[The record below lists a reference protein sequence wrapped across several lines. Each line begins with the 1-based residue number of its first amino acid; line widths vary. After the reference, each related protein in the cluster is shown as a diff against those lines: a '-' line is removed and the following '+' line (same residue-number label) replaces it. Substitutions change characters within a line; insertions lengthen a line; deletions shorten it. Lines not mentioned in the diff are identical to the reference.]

1 MPAILRQLTSPGVR
15 WLAAAITLTLGLVF
29 TFVWAPHP
37 WGWRGIDQYHQLA
50 VSLANGEPFGTTD
63 VPWAY
68 AYYVAAFYRMFGEQS
83 WIPVVVQVFAN
94 ATVPLLLYAIA
105 IRVTD
110 RRTAAL
116 ASLLIGIFS
125 FNTIYASTQ
134 ASDALCT
141 VTFLAALWMLSRAH
155 DNGKLAWFATAGL
168 VSGLMP
174 QFRPNLILLP
184 IVAALIIVAL
194 AAQRRRAVLA
204 SLVYLTCFAAVL
216 TPWTMR
222 NYRLTETFLPSS
234 SHGGVQLW
242 YGTLQ
247 TGEYL
252 ESRAHNPRSVFETPA
267 FDYFSIAGPSLE
279 FSAAPRGCAPATPSS
294 VALAYRTDRD
304 RTPRRVTGARRRDG
318 RFDFVVPG
326 QPIPTAVYYWFETS
340 WPADAA
346 DSPRYTPPGG
356 ELTPF
361 AFFVTDDHLGDQ
373 DRHDDLLDIFDL
385 ARALR
390 DPQPGAGE
398 LRHIV
403 KQLVPS
409 VDVAALNKTPEHST
423 LRFTDGSSLTVPR
436 TFARV
441 TDLEIAGP
449 AATALS
455 YARVPRW
462 QATALDR
469 SATSC
474 LELENIRVNDAFY
487 RREPHMMRRYTALA
501 FDNISRDPHA
511 FATASLYRA
520 IRLFVIR
527 GTSDQMTTQQFESSA
542 RVYLA
547 GTLLS
552 GVYLTLFVAG
562 VIVEFLR
569 RGRALILILPILYVP
584 VTICFVLT
592 NMRYTITV
600 QPLMFIFVAIALLA
614 LFPRADAVAPANAG
628 RNA

>member
-141 VTFLAALWMLSRAH
+141 VTFLAALWLLSRAH

-326 QPIPTAVYYWFETS
+326 QPIPTAIYYWFETS

-361 AFFVTDDHLGDQ
+361 AFSSRT
-373 DRHDDLLDIFDL
+373 IIL
-385 ARALR
+385 AIRIDTTICLTSSTWRAR
-390 DPQPGAGE
+390 CG
-398 LRHIV
+398 
-403 KQLVPS
+403 
-409 VDVAALNKTPEHST
+409 THS
-423 LRFTDGSSLTVPR
+423 P
-436 TFARV
+436 ARV
-441 TDLEIAGP
+441 
-449 AATALS
+449 S
-455 YARVPRW
+455 C
-462 QATALDR
+462 
-469 SATSC
+469 ATSSS
-474 LELENIRVNDAFY
+474 NSSHRW
-487 RREPHMMRRYTALA
+487 
-501 FDNISRDPHA
+501 
-511 FATASLYRA
+511 
-520 IRLFVIR
+520 
-527 GTSDQMTTQQFESSA
+527 TSQ
-542 RVYLA
+542 R
-547 GTLLS
+547 
-552 GVYLTLFVAG
+552 
-562 VIVEFLR
+562 
-569 RGRALILILPILYVP
+569 
-584 VTICFVLT
+584 
-592 NMRYTITV
+592 
-600 QPLMFIFVAIALLA
+600 
-614 LFPRADAVAPANAG
+614 
-628 RNA
+628 